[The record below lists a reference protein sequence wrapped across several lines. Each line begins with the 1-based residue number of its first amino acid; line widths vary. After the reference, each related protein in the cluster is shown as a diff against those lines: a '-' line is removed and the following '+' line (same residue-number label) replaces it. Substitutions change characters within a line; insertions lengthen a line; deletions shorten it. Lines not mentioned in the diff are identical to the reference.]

1 VNLRKLIVLVLPCLV
16 VACGKPA
23 SSPSPSP
30 AAAPTAQP
38 TPKPLPSPLPENVA
52 LVNGHAIS
60 GRNLQRI
67 GRTQMAAQNMREVD
81 QAGVYRQLLDQ
92 LVVRELLYQA
102 AETRGVKAKNR
113 EVERIY
119 DSVRSKSPTEAH
131 WKQRLAEQG
140 YTPEEYRLEL
150 RVTQTVQAFLA
161 METAA
166 ITPGSITDTDARAYY
181 DSHPEEFVTEEQLRA
196 SHILITVPRDAS
208 PEVRDAQRVKA
219 QAILDRARKGADFA
233 TLARQNSEDQGSA
246 RNGGALPNFGRG
258 RMLKPFE
265 DAAFALAPG
274 GLSEVVET
282 QYGYHIIKLHERLPS
297 RKLPFDEIA
306 VRLKNYLV
314 QQKRLEVAK
323 RLVDDLRSKT
333 KIEILI

>member
-1 VNLRKLIVLVLPCLV
+1 MNLRRLIVLVLPCLV

-30 AAAPTAQP
+30 AATPTAQP

-67 GRTQMAAQNMREVD
+67 GHAQMAAQNLREGD

-113 EVERIY
+113 DVERVY
-119 DSVRSKSPTEAH
+119 DGARSKSPTEAQ
-131 WKQRLAEQG
+131 WKKRLADQG

-161 METAA
+161 LETAV
-166 ITPGSITDTDARAYY
+166 ITPGSVTDTDARAYY
-181 DSHPEEFVTEEQLRA
+181 DSHPEEFLTEEQLRA
-196 SHILITVPRDAS
+196 SHILIGVPRDAT
-208 PEVRDAQRVKA
+208 PEVRDARRVKA
-219 QAILDRARKGADFA
+219 QAILDRAKKGADFA
-233 TLARQNSEDQGSA
+233 ALARENSEDQGSV

-258 RMLKPFE
+258 RMIKPFE

-282 QYGYHIIKLHERLPS
+282 PYGYHIIKLHERLPS
-297 RKLPFDEIA
+297 RKLPFDEITQ
-306 VRLKNYLV
+306 RLKDYLV
-314 QQKRLEVAK
+314 QQKRLEVMK
-323 RLVDDLRSKT
+323 RLVDDLRSKA